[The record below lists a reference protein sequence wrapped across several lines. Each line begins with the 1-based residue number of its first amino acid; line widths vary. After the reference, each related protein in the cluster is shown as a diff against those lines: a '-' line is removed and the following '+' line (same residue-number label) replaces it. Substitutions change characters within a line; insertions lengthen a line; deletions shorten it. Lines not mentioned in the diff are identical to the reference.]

1 MRTER
6 WDEVRELFLRV
17 ADLDPAAREAH
28 LDEACGEDRDLRHE
42 VESLLGQN
50 DRSDTFLPR
59 LIEHAAQDLVGDPA
73 SDPAARPARIGPYR
87 VIELL
92 GRGGM
97 GSVYLAEREGG
108 PFQQQVALKVLRTGL
123 NDTDMAARF
132 KSERQILADL
142 RHPNIAGLVDGG
154 TTEDGVPFLAMEYV
168 QGRRIDRWCDQDQ
181 KSIEQRIDLFR
192 VVCSAVQAAHRSLVV
207 HRDLKPANILVTTDG
222 HVKLLDFGIAKI
234 LGPSSHS
241 HTVVVTRTIDR
252 LLTPAFASP
261 EQVSGDAVTTASDV
275 YSLGVILY
283 ELLAGTNPHAFKD
296 HSATEIERVVCR
308 TDPERPS
315 QAVRRRI
322 GTAKGAEAARLRGL
336 SEDRLARRLAGD
348 LDTIVMT
355 ALRKEPDRR
364 YSSVEALSEDLRRH
378 AAGLPVMARP
388 DTLTYRA
395 SKFVRRHRTAVA
407 ATSAAMIAVLAF
419 GVQSSVNAREAVRE
433 RDRAL
438 AAEERARIEAET
450 ADRVSAFLIDLFR
463 VADPSE
469 SRGEEVSVRALL
481 DRGAGRID
489 DELAG
494 EPEIQA
500 RLLEAVGEV
509 YSNLGEYAT
518 AGELLERSV
527 DLLRE
532 NDPASPELPEA
543 LNGYAKVRFDLGDRD
558 AAEALSQEALS
569 VARQTFD
576 GDHQQTALALNN
588 LGWIA
593 YEKGAYE
600 EAERVLS
607 EALEMRRRVWGD
619 EHGEVAETLFNLGTV
634 ALELNRVD
642 EAVARME
649 QAHDMRRRI
658 LGPDH
663 PVTLGGIGNVVA
675 ALEAQKQ
682 YSRGLQRLAETIPT
696 AIGIF
701 GPEHPDIAYL
711 EVMRGRQ
718 LRFLGRTDEA
728 RKAFDEALRIERHV
742 RGPDHPY
749 VGYAQIQIGTLCAGA
764 GELDAAEAAYL
775 EALRIYR
782 RAYPEGDRNVAN
794 TLGKLSELALQ
805 RGRGDEALRL
815 ARESRKLF
823 GRLLPEGHSELLEC
837 DVLVGLAMAAA
848 GQTAEAVPFLEG
860 LLPKLVAE
868 AGEDGEIVRRVREAL
883 KSI

>member
-28 LDEACGEDRDLRHE
+28 LDEACGEDPDLRRE
-42 VESLLGQN
+42 VESLLGRN
-50 DRSDTFLPR
+50 DRSETFLPR
-59 LIEHAAQDLVGDPA
+59 VIERAAQDLVGDPA

-168 QGRRIDRWCDQDQ
+168 QGRRIDRWCDQDR

-322 GTAKGAEAARLRGL
+322 GTAEGAEAARLRGL

-348 LDTIVMT
+348 LDTIIMT

-364 YSSVEALSEDLRRH
+364 HSSVEALSEDLRRH

-388 DTLTYRA
+388 DTLSYRA
-395 SKFVRRHRTAVA
+395 SKFVKRHRTAVV
-407 ATSAAMIAVLAF
+407 ATSAAMVAVLAF
-419 GVQSSVNAREAVRE
+419 GVQSSVNARQAVRE

-469 SRGEEVSVRALL
+469 SRGEEISVRALL

-558 AAEALSQEALS
+558 AAEALTREALS

-682 YSRGLQRLAETIPT
+682 YSRGLQRLVETIPT

-728 RKAFDEALRIERHV
+728 RKAFDEALRIERYV

-749 VGYAQIQIGTLCAGA
+749 VGYAQIQIGTLCAGE
-764 GELDAAEAAYL
+764 GELDAAEAAFL

-782 RAYPEGDRNVAN
+782 RAYPEGDRNVAD
-794 TLGKLSELALQ
+794 TLGKLAELALQ
-805 RGRGDEALRL
+805 RGRGNEALRL
-815 ARESRKLF
+815 ARESRAVF
-823 GRLLPEGHSELLEC
+823 GRLLPDGHTELLQC
-837 DVLVGLAMAAA
+837 DVLVGLAMASA
-848 GQTAEAVPFLEG
+848 GQTEEATSFLEA

-868 AGEDGEIVRRVREAL
+868 AGEDSESVRRVREAL
-883 KSI
+883 QSI

>member
-28 LDEACGEDRDLRHE
+28 LDEACGEDPDLRRE
-42 VESLLGQN
+42 VESLLGRN

-59 LIEHAAQDLVGDPA
+59 VIERAAQDLVGDPA

-168 QGRRIDRWCDQDQ
+168 QGRRIDHWCDQDQ

-261 EQVSGDAVTTASDV
+261 EQVSGDAVTTVSDV

-322 GTAKGAEAARLRGL
+322 GTAEGAEAARFRRL

-378 AAGLPVMARP
+378 AAGLPVTARP
-388 DTLTYRA
+388 DTLSYRA
-395 SKFVRRHRTAVA
+395 SKFVNRHRTAVV
-407 ATSAAMIAVLAF
+407 ATSAAMVAVLAF
-419 GVQSSVNAREAVRE
+419 GVQSSVNARQAVRE

-469 SRGEEVSVRALL
+469 SRGEEISVRDLL

-576 GDHQQTALALNN
+576 GNHQQTALALNN

-682 YSRGLQRLAETIPT
+682 YSRGLQRLDETIPT

-749 VGYAQIQIGTLCAGA
+749 VGYAQIQIGTLCAGE
-764 GELDAAEAAYL
+764 GELDAAEAAFL

-782 RAYPEGDRNVAN
+782 RAYPEGDRNVAD
-794 TLGKLSELALQ
+794 TLGKLAELALQ
-805 RGRGDEALRL
+805 RGRGNEALRL
-815 ARESRKLF
+815 ARESRSVF
-823 GRLLPEGHSELLEC
+823 GRLLPEGHTDLLEY
-837 DVLVGLAMAAA
+837 DALVGIAMAAA
-848 GQTAEAVPFLEG
+848 GQTDEATSFLEA

-868 AGEDGEIVRRVREAL
+868 AGEDSEPVRRVREAL
-883 KSI
+883 LSI